1 MRGRRGSAASSGG
14 QLNEDWIQFCLS
26 PGPEAAQGHTLCH
39 LVERVQSG
47 KELRKLDPGG
57 CDTYKVVQFP
67 AFLQVEILNMSTV
80 NPININGA
88 SVQGQTLLEVGD
100 TIEVL
105 GHRFVW
111 QRQEQ
116 QESQN
121 IPDSDLEAS
130 YQIGEYS
137 LDASRCIG
145 I

>member
-1 MRGRRGSAASSGG
+1 M
-14 QLNEDWIQFCLS
+14 I
-26 PGPEAAQGHTLCH
+26 
-39 LVERVQSG
+39 
-47 KELRKLDPGG
+47 ELEPAG
-57 CDTYKVVQFP
+57 CDTYRVVQFP
-67 AFLQVEILNMSTV
+67 AFRQVEILNMSTV

-121 IPDSDLEAS
+121 IPDSELEAS

-137 LDASRCIG
+137 LDASQ
-145 I
+145 